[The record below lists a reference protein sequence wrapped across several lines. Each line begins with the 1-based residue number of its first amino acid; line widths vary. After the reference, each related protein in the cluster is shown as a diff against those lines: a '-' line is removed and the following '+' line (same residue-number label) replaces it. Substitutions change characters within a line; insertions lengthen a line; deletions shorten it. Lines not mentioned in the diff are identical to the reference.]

1 MELTVEKIK
10 HSNKLGLALRDDSAC
25 IDSEWVDTQDVI
37 DFLLAQLDTIERET
51 AERCVEL
58 IKDNMASTLG
68 VDRSWTSFA
77 EEAIR
82 NEFIKENDN
91 D

>member
-1 MELTVEKIK
+1 MELTVEKIREAHRLQEMTEVK
-10 HSNKLGLALRDDSAC
+10 CDDTTYWGQEAC
-25 IDSEWVDTQDVI
+25 IS
-37 DFLLAQLDTIERET
+37 FLLAKLDTKERET

-58 IKDNMASTLG
+58 IKDNMASKLG

-82 NEFIKENDN
+82 NEFLKEKDN